1 MKQELRLRHRAP
13 AEPATALF
21 VRGDETSGLLAACAR
36 LGLDP
41 AGRVYRLAGG
51 LLLKLDA
58 PLTHPEP
65 GTIRLRALADNL
77 LVPAD
82 ADLVPTLLDDEA
94 EGLTRA
100 RGLVFLPWGDVLSF
114 DHAAALEPGSLL
126 AGNRLPQQDW
136 HAFRE
141 GRKLARRIEEI
152 VLEYPD
158 ESADAVLSAGGDP
171 IGTEPL
177 EPERPGAALRWAG
190 EARRSAGEALVWLGR
205 KLGFPRL
212 ADLGAA
218 WASRAR
224 ALGPR
229 LTDAVLGRQA
239 AAIRALLGEFR
250 DGKTEQ
256 ALRHALPL
264 TESGGPRGA
273 QVEVGDRL
281 PSQDLV
287 YSLGSLLGPSGR
299 KPGSLWVG
307 GHDLFGEL
315 TREYRK
321 AAESAQRQGDYRRA
335 ALIYGKL
342 LRDYRMAAH
351 TLLRG
356 GLHHDAAILLLNRL
370 DDPRGAA
377 LAFEAAGDYDRAVR
391 LYRRVG
397 EHEPAGDL
405 LRRMGEDEAA
415 LVEYRLAA
423 DQLVASGAGHL
434 AAGRLLATKAGRT
447 DLALEQYLA
456 GWGRRPQGNA
466 VPCLMEALALL
477 AGLAASTGRVLSC
490 LDEAD
495 AYLSAYGSP
504 SDISLFYN
512 FVAQLARREE
522 AATIRDEL
530 EDRALLALAASLRT
544 QAQAGAAAGRLVS
557 DVLGRV
563 GVWPAGLTRD
573 AEFALKAAIGAL
585 PRPARHVARG
595 QPLRRFRIGVG
606 TVTAVCFAQAS
617 DEVFVGFE
625 GGEVFCFHAERSEV
639 VRVASYEL
647 PVTSLAASP
656 DGRSVVI
663 LRSGGHQLGVV
674 GSYARAADGSYRLLL
689 GSPVD
694 GLTDPWLTPVMEGVD
709 KELVGLWDG
718 DELYVMTVASLTS
731 WGSMTLPR
739 PDACPPAAFLIP
751 RGDDDAE
758 HEFNVLVH
766 DGREWCLAEAT
777 GRSRHATGLVWRP
790 SLPAENT
797 LRSIPISS
805 LQADPEHLELAGLGG
820 FGTLHW
826 AALRA
831 EEGRLDLVAS
841 NSAAREGGYLAVAL
855 ARSGL
860 VAAVTDAHVEWLR
873 CGADKFTLAY
883 RSEASVPS
891 AVACFYTR
899 TTGELII
906 ICADGFVGRVP
917 LPA

>member
-1 MKQELRLRHRAP
+1 MKQELRLRRRVP

-21 VRGDETSGLLAACAR
+21 LPGDDASALLAACTR

-41 AGRVYRLAGG
+41 AGRVYRLTGG

-58 PLTHPEP
+58 PLTRPEP
-65 GTIRLRALADNL
+65 GTLRLRALAENL
-77 LVPAD
+77 FVPAD
-82 ADLVPTLLDDEA
+82 ADLVPTLLDDEST
-94 EGLTRA
+94 GLTRT
-100 RGLVFLPWGDVLSF
+100 RGLVFLPWGTVLSF
-114 DHAAALEPGSLL
+114 DPAAAVGSASLL
-126 AGNRLPQQDW
+126 AAELLPQREW
-136 HAFRE
+136 RAFPQ
-141 GRKLARRIEEI
+141 GMPLAQRIEEV

-177 EPERPGAALRWAG
+177 EPGEPGAGSRWLDAARQNSG
-190 EARRSAGEALVWLGR
+190 ETLAWLGR
-205 KLGFPRL
+205 KLGLPRL

-218 WASRAR
+218 WANRAM

-229 LTDAVLGRQA
+229 LTEAVLGRQA
-239 AAIRALLGEFR
+239 AAIRTLLSEFR
-250 DGKTEQ
+250 DGKTER

-264 TESGGPRGA
+264 AEPGGPRGA
-273 QVEVGDRL
+273 EVDAGDRL

-287 YSLGSLLGPSGR
+287 YSLGALLGPSNR

-307 GHDLFGEL
+307 GQDLLGEL

-377 LAFEAAGDYDRAVR
+377 LAFEAAGDYDRAVQ

-415 LVEYRLAA
+415 LFEYRQAA
-423 DQLVASGAGHL
+423 FQLVALGAGHL
-434 AAGRLLATKAGRT
+434 AAGRLLATKARRP

-456 GWGRRPQGNA
+456 GWRDRPQGNA
-466 VPCLMEALALL
+466 LPCLMEAMTLLVESSTAPGRILALL
-477 AGLAASTGRVLSC
+477 S
-490 LDEAD
+490 EAD
-495 AYLSAYGSP
+495 AHLSGSGSP
-504 SDISLFYN
+504 SDVSLFYN

-522 AATIRDEL
+522 AAALREEM
-530 EDRALLALAASLRT
+530 EDRALLALAASLHA
-544 QAQAGAAAGRLVS
+544 QAQAGASAGRVVS

-563 GVWPAGLTRD
+563 GSWPAGVTRD
-573 AEFALKAAIGAL
+573 AEFALKAAIAAL
-585 PRPARHVARG
+585 PRPAKPPSRR
-595 QPLRRFRIGVG
+595 QPLRRFRVGVG
-606 TVTAVCFAQAS
+606 TVTAACFAAAS

-625 GGEVFCFHAERSEV
+625 GGEVFCFRPERSEV
-639 VRVASYEL
+639 VRVASYDL
-647 PVTSLAASP
+647 TVTSLAASP

-663 LRSGGHQLGVV
+663 LRSGAHQLGVV

-689 GSPVD
+689 GSPID
-694 GLTDPWLTPVMEGVD
+694 DLTEPWLTPIMPGDD
-709 KELVGLWDG
+709 KDLVGLWDG
-718 DELYVMTVASLTS
+718 HELYVMTVASLTS

-739 PDACPPAAFLIP
+739 PDARPTAALLIP
-751 RGDDDAE
+751 REDDDAE

-790 SLPAENT
+790 SLPEKNV
-797 LRSIPISS
+797 LRSIPLSW

-820 FGTLHW
+820 YGTLHW
-826 AALRA
+826 AALRN
-831 EEGRLDLVAS
+831 EEGRLDLVAT
-841 NSAAREGGYLAVAL
+841 NSAAREGGYLAAAL
-855 ARSGL
+855 ARSRL
-860 VAAVTDAHVEWLR
+860 VAAVTDSHVEWLR
-873 CGADKFTLAY
+873 CGADKFTLAS
-883 RSEASVPS
+883 RIEASVPS
-891 AVACFYTR
+891 AVACFCTR
-899 TTGELII
+899 TTGELIVV
-906 ICADGFVGRVP
+906 CADGFVGR
-917 LPA
+917 LPIPA